1 MIYYSFNSIKKIK
14 NIGGLIYMGL
24 TNKRENHLKKMP
36 IIESK
41 ITTSKDGR
49 FLIHRTIITHIMPTD
64 YYRAVLSNAVKVT
77 EEELSDEQI
86 SEIIKEGREYL
97 KGED

>member
-1 MIYYSFNSIKKIK
+1 
-14 NIGGLIYMGL
+14 MGL
-24 TNKRENHLKKMP
+24 TTKRENHLKKMP
-36 IIESK
+36 IVESK

-86 SEIIKEGREYL
+86 SQIVKEGREYL
-97 KGED
+97 KGES

>member
-1 MIYYSFNSIKKIK
+1 
-14 NIGGLIYMGL
+14 MGL

-41 ITTSKDGR
+41 ITTSKNGR

-64 YYRAVLSNAVKVT
+64 YYRAVLANSIKVT
-77 EEELSDEQI
+77 EEELTDEDITQ
-86 SEIIKEGREYL
+86 IIKEGREYL
-97 KGED
+97 KEQAA

>member
-1 MIYYSFNSIKKIK
+1 
-14 NIGGLIYMGL
+14 MGL
-24 TNKRENHLKKMP
+24 TNKREAHVKRMP

-41 ITTSKDGR
+41 ITTSKNGR

-77 EEELSDEQI
+77 EEDLSDEQI
-86 SEIIKEGREYL
+86 SDIIKEGREYL
-97 KGED
+97 KGEN